1 MLGTGGGMEGG
12 SLHVTSGLP
21 WFWPRWMK
29 ATILIIVIMMTLKI
43 DN

>member
-21 WFWPRWMK
+21 WFRPRWMK